1 MSFDAFDAK
10 KELLQALES
19 NKTLVSLVPGGF
31 HNLKASNAAVFPRV
45 VYTELHNAD
54 DSFADNEAISADI
67 RFQISIFN
75 QEENIS
81 SQTLIAKEIDKT
93 MKALGYARY
102 DSIDMYE
109 EEERIYHKAMRYQKI
124 SYIGG

>member
-1 MSFDAFDAK
+1 MSVDAFDAK

-19 NKTLVSLVPGGF
+19 NETLVSLVPGGF
-31 HNLKASNAAVFPRV
+31 HNLRASDSAIFPRV
-45 VYTELHNAD
+45 IYTEIHNAD
-54 DSFADNEAISADI
+54 DSFADNEAISADV

-81 SQTLIAKEIDKT
+81 GQTLIAKEIDKT
-93 MKALGYARY
+93 MKSLGYVRY

-109 EEERIYHKAMRYQKI
+109 EDERIYHKAMRYQKI

>member
-1 MSFDAFDAK
+1 MSVDAFDAK

-19 NKTLVSLVPGGF
+19 NETLVSLVPGGF
-31 HNLKASNAAVFPRV
+31 HNLRANDAAIFPRV

-67 RFQISIFN
+67 RFQISIFT